1 MGLTCAGYY
10 VVAIP
15 LAWIAALVTIGF
27 VLEFLRRERTK
38 TQSDDWM
45 NFGKKDDEP
54 IFLPYVPPAF
64 PTSTWMPPDLY
75 IMKGNDDTS
84 S

>member
-1 MGLTCAGYY
+1 MGLTCGGYY
-10 VVAIP
+10 AVAIP

-45 NFGKKDDEP
+45 NFGKKDDD
-54 IFLPYVPPAF
+54 PP
-64 PTSTWMPPDLY
+64 
-75 IMKGNDDTS
+75 G
-84 S
+84 